1 MTTHLGIVTER
12 RVLPGHNGD
21 QIEAYFARPTEAGS
35 YPGVVVIHHL
45 PGWDAW
51 TREVTRKFAENG
63 YVAISPHLFSR
74 WGPGEPDDVA
84 ARARASWGASDLEA
98 MGDIAASARYLKAQP
113 ESNGKAG
120 CIGFCSGGRQ
130 AYLAASQVPDLDAAV
145 DCWGGAVIPDERWP
159 IDERHPVSPIEATKD
174 IRMPL
179 LGIFGNDDQSPS
191 PAQVDQTEAALKAS
205 NKAYE
210 FYRYDGAGHG
220 FWATDRVAYRVQQ
233 ALDSW
238 PKVLRFYEKH
248 LT

>member
-1 MTTHLGIVTER
+1 
-12 RVLPGHNGD
+12 
-21 QIEAYFARPTEAGS
+21 
-35 YPGVVVIHHL
+35 
-45 PGWDAW
+45 
-51 TREVTRKFAENG
+51 
-63 YVAISPHLFSR
+63 
-74 WGPGEPDDVA
+74 
-84 ARARASWGASDLEA
+84 